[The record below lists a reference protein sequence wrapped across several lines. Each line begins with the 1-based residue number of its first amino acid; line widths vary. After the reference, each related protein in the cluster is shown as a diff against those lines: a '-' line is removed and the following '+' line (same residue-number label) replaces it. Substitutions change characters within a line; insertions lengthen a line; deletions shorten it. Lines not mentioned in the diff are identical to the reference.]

1 VRDGQEPDQTPASR
15 DETSAAAASTTP
27 VWPLLPDNVVAHH
40 TVDLDADDPALV
52 DHIVNAGH
60 AKNSRRRCVG
70 TRLDGQ
76 RCASRAMHRYLTC
89 SLHTGRMSPLQG
101 AQALQRQR
109 AERNARA
116 EQVLALQRLGTRA
129 VVAEALADEAEKVD
143 RAVRYLVDAAANGDI
158 NAAKGLI
165 PWIDQALGRP
175 VERVE
180 HRAPTGLEDLEF
192 MSTEELERIVRE
204 GRARRLQRE
213 ADDGDDGLV

>member
-1 VRDGQEPDQTPASR
+1 MHDSNGRVWRWRPAELGLARARPDGPPASTL
-15 DETSAAAASTTP
+15 DLG
-27 VWPLLPDNVVAHH
+27 LLE
-40 TVDLDADDPALV
+40 
-52 DHIVNAGH
+52 
-60 AKNSRRRCVG
+60 
-70 TRLDGQ
+70 RL
-76 RCASRAMHRYLTC
+76 
-89 SLHTGRMSPLQG
+89 
-101 AQALQRQR
+101 
-109 AERNARA
+109 
-116 EQVLALQRLGTRA
+116 VLALQRLGTRA

-143 RAVRYLVDAAANGDI
+143 RAVRWLVDAAANGDI